1 MTAFPL
7 GRKFTALDENKR
19 RPFVYPGRQVR
30 LGELSINR
38 LLPNRE
44 RRLVGPWCFLDRF
57 GPLAFS
63 SGRAM
68 DVPPHPHIGLQTV
81 SWLQEGEIL
90 HTDSLGCEAVV
101 RPGGVN
107 VMTAGRGI
115 SHTEETPVEH
125 SGRLSG
131 VQLWA
136 ALPDAVRNMEPSFVH
151 VSETPGLEMK
161 GGVLRVFSGAVRGAA
176 SPASHYSGILGLEA
190 HIHPGESLEMELDEG
205 YEHAVLLLEGDADM
219 EGLPL
224 EEEKLYYLGGGRGG
238 LEFSSRAGGRVL
250 LIGGTPFQEP
260 ILMWWNFVART
271 PEELLGARNAWEAG
285 DYFGAVPGVHGER
298 LPAPPPTRFA
308 RPNPVS

>member
-1 MTAFPL
+1 
-7 GRKFTALDENKR
+7 
-19 RPFVYPGRQVR
+19 
-30 LGELSINR
+30 
-38 LLPNRE
+38 
-44 RRLVGPWCFLDRF
+44 
-57 GPLAFS
+57 
-63 SGRAM
+63 M

-115 SHTEETPVEH
+115 SHTEETPMEH

-151 VSETPGLEMK
+151 VAETPDLEMK
-161 GGVLRVFSGAVRGAA
+161 GGALRVFSGAVRGAA
-176 SPASHYSGILGLEA
+176 SPAPHYSGILGLEA

-205 YEHAVLLLEGDADM
+205 YEHATLLLEGDADM
-219 EGLPL
+219 EGMKL
-224 EEEKLYYLGGGRGG
+224 EEEKLYYLGADRGG
-238 LEFSSRAGGRVL
+238 IELSSRAGCRIL
-250 LIGGTPFQEP
+250 LIGGTPFREP

-271 PEELLGARNAWEAG
+271 PEELMRARNAWEEG
-285 DYFGAVPGVHGER
+285 DFFGAVPGVHGER
-298 LPAPPPTRFA
+298 LPAPPPIRFA

>member
-1 MTAFPL
+1 MTVFQP
-7 GRKFTALDENKR
+7 GRKFTALDEKKR

-30 LGELSINR
+30 LGELAINR

-57 GPLAFS
+57 GPLSFS
-63 SGRAM
+63 SGRPM

-81 SWLQEGEIL
+81 SWLMEGEIL

-115 SHTEETPVEH
+115 SHTEETPAEH

-136 ALPDAVRNMEPSFVH
+136 ALPDAARNMEPSFTH
-151 VSETPGLEMK
+151 LAETPCLETK
-161 GGVLRVFSGAVRGAA
+161 GGTLRVFSGAIRGAT
-176 SPASHYSGILGLEA
+176 SPAPHYSAILGLEA
-190 HIHPGESLEMELDEG
+190 HIHPGENLEMELDEG
-205 YEHAVLLLEGDADM
+205 CEHAALLLEGDAHI

-224 EEEKLYYLGGGRGG
+224 ATNNLYYLGAGRGG
-238 LEFSSRAGGRVL
+238 IEFSSWTGGRVL
-250 LIGGTPFQEP
+250 LIGGTPFKEP

-271 PEELLGARNAWEAG
+271 QDELMGARTAWESG
-285 DYFGAVPGVHGER
+285 ELFGMVPGVHGER
-298 LPAPPPTRFA
+298 LPAPPPIRFA